1 MLYIYVIC
9 YICIYLCIYI
19 YIFVYLFINLFDAGI
34 VNMSQ
39 KCDEAKV
46 EQRIKKILKDAPDH
60 QGGSRRKAK
69 EGK

>member
-1 MLYIYVIC
+1 MLYVIYVYIYV
-9 YICIYLCIYI
+9 YIYI

-46 EQRIKKILKDAPDH
+46 EQWIKKILKDAPDH